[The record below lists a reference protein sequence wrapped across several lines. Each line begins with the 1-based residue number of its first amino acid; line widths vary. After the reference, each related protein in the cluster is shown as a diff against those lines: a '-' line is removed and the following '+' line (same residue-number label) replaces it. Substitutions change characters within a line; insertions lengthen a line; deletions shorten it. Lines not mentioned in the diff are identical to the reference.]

1 MMKKRCLIIYNEPAP
16 DALPDELDVLDQVNF
31 IDSALQALGYDVNRR
46 GITDAFMSEIAQ
58 IADEGYEFTFNLVES
73 VGQKA
78 EILYFIPALLNMH
91 HIPHTGCPV
100 EATFVT
106 ASKVLAR
113 NFMKANGIPVAGG
126 YKVSEA
132 SELVPGR
139 KYILKPVWEDGSL
152 GITEESVFTFNGTV
166 PEILKD
172 KNDQHWFIEDYINGR
187 EFNVS
192 VIAGPDGP
200 EMLPPAEMAFIDYP
214 DDLPRIVSYKAKW
227 VENTFQYD
235 HTIRSFPDDLS
246 DRLLKNIREAVLG
259 CWRTFNLKGYARVDI
274 RTDAD
279 ENVWVLEVNANPCIS
294 PDSGFISAAVHAGYT
309 HQEIIRSII
318 NDLNK

>member
-31 IDSALQALGYDVNRR
+31 IDSALQELGYDVKRR
-46 GITDAFMSEIAQ
+46 GITDAFMSEIAN
-58 IADEGYEFTFNLVES
+58 IADEGYEFIFNLVES

-113 NFMKANGIPVAGG
+113 TFMKANGITVAGG

-132 SELVPGR
+132 AELAPGR

-152 GITEESVFTFNGTV
+152 GITEESVFTFRGSV
-166 PEILKD
+166 PEILMD
-172 KNDQHWFIEDYINGR
+172 KNDQHWFIEDFINGR

-192 VIAGPDGP
+192 VIAGHDGP

-246 DRLLKNIREAVLG
+246 ERLLKNIREAVLG

-309 HQEIIRSII
+309 HQEIIRRII